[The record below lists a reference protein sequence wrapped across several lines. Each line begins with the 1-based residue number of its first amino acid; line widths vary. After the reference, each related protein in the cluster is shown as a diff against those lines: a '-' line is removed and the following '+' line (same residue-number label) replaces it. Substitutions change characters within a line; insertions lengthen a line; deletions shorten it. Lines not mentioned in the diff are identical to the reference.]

1 MSFRPTSFLRTAL
14 LADAAI
20 SGATGLLLAIGAGW
34 LEPLLA
40 VPVSLARWAGI
51 ALLPYAAFL
60 FVLARGESVARG
72 SVLAVIAG
80 NAIWALASVALV
92 VSGAIDPNALGT
104 AFVVAQAL
112 VVAAFA
118 EAQLIGLRRS
128 VVAA

>member
-1 MSFRPTSFLRTAL
+1 MSFRPASFLRTAL

-40 VPVSLARWAGI
+40 LPTPLARWAGL
-51 ALLPYAAFL
+51 ALLPYAGFL
-60 FVLARGESVARG
+60 LVLARSESVAR
-72 SVLAVIAG
+72 SAVLAVIVG
-80 NAIWALASVALV
+80 NALWALASVALV

-104 AFVVAQAL
+104 AFVVAQAV

-118 EAQLIGLRRS
+118 EAQLVGLRRS
-128 VVAA
+128 AVAA

>member
-1 MSFRPTSFLRTAL
+1 MSFRPASFLRTAL

-40 VPVSLARWAGI
+40 LPTPLARWAGL

-60 FVLARGESVARG
+60 FVLARSESVARS
-72 SVLAVIAG
+72 SVLAVVAG
-80 NAIWALASVALV
+80 NALWALASVALV

-104 AFVVAQAL
+104 AFVVAQAV

-118 EAQLIGLRRS
+118 EAQLVGLRRS
-128 VVAA
+128 AVPA

>member
-1 MSFRPTSFLRTAL
+1 MSFRPASFLRTAL

-40 VPVSLARWAGI
+40 VPTALARWAGI

-60 FVLARGESVARG
+60 LVLARSESVARS
-72 SVLAVIAG
+72 SVLAVIVG
-80 NAIWALASVALV
+80 NAVWALASVALV

-118 EAQLIGLRRS
+118 EAQLVGLRRS
-128 VVAA
+128 AVPA

>member
-1 MSFRPTSFLRTAL
+1 MSFRPASFLRTAL

-40 VPVSLARWAGI
+40 VPVALARWAGI

-60 FVLARGESVARG
+60 LVLARSESVARS
-72 SVLAVIAG
+72 SVLAVIVG
-80 NAIWALASVALV
+80 NALWALASVALV

-104 AFVVAQAL
+104 AFVVAQAV

-118 EAQLIGLRRS
+118 EAQLVGLRRS
-128 VVAA
+128 AVAA